1 MKKLFKAAAFAALAS
16 STFLSSAAFAA
27 DQKLGVV
34 NVQSIMKQLPQSAA
48 MVQTLNAEFKDET
61 AEVTQL
67 EKDIKYY
74 QEKQKRDGVL
84 MSAKEKEDLNK
95 QIGELFQNYQAK
107 GQALQQKI
115 QMRQNEETN
124 KILALVRQAVNNIAE
139 AEKFDI
145 IVEQKAV
152 VFAKPDADLT
162 AKVVEQVSKLQ

>member
-1 MKKLFKAAAFAALAS
+1 
-16 STFLSSAAFAA
+16 
-27 DQKLGVV
+27 
-34 NVQSIMKQLPQSAA
+34 
-48 MVQTLNAEFKDET
+48 
-61 AEVTQL
+61 
-67 EKDIKYY
+67 
-74 QEKQKRDGVL
+74 

>member
-1 MKKLFKAAAFAALAS
+1 MKKLFKTSAIAAVASTAL
-16 STFLSSAAFAA
+16 LSNAAFAA

-48 MVQTLNAEFKDET
+48 MVQALNAEFKDET
-61 AEVTQL
+61 AEVAQI

-74 QEKQKRDGVL
+74 QEKQKRDGAL
-84 MSAKEKEDLNK
+84 MSEKEKEDLNK
-95 QIGELFQNYQAK
+95 QIAELFQNYQTK
-107 GQALQQKI
+107 GKALQQKI

-139 AEKFDI
+139 TEKFDV

-152 VFAKPDADLT
+152 VFAAPDADLT
-162 AKVVEQVSKLQ
+162 SKVVEQVSKLQ

>member
-74 QEKQKRDGVL
+74 QEKQKRDGAL

-95 QIGELFQNYQAK
+95 QIGELFQSYQAK

>member
-34 NVQSIMKQLPQSAA
+34 NVQSIMKQLPQSVA

-74 QEKQKRDGVL
+74 QEKQKRDGAL

-95 QIGELFQNYQAK
+95 QIGELFQSYQAK

>member
-74 QEKQKRDGVL
+74 QEKQKRDGAL